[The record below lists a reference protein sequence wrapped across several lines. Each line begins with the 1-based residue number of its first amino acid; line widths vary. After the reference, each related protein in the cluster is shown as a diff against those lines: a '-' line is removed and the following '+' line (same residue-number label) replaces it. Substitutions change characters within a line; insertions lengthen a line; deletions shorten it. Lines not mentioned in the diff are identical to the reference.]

1 MAVGLGQ
8 LGPSIIASYLCGEAA
23 TNYAYFNNANTYI
36 GVGDSSTA
44 YANTQTDLQASSNKT
59 RKAMDATYPSRSG
72 SVITYRS
79 TFGTSDANYA
89 WNEVG
94 IFNAASAGQMLTRDV
109 PSVSLGTKPNTQS
122 WQLTVTL
129 TLS

>member
-1 MAVGLGQ
+1 MAVGLGN
-8 LGPSIIASYLCGEAA
+8 LGPTMIASWICGEAT
-23 TNYAYFNNANTYI
+23 TNYAYYNNANTYL
-36 GVGDSSTA
+36 GVGDSTTS
-44 YANTQTDLQASSNKT
+44 YANSQTDLQASSNKT
-59 RKAMDATYPSRSG
+59 RKGMDSGYPSRSG

-79 TFGTSDANYA
+79 TFATSDANYA

-94 IFNAASAGQMLTRDV
+94 IFNAASGGQMLTRDV
-109 PSVSLGTKPNTQS
+109 PAVSLGTKPNTQS